1 MIFKSYDTQYR
12 SQRVFVFFFLKEQ
25 EGQSPS
31 YYILKETDKT
41 MVQKTQPMAD
51 RKGSHP
57 IEYTYKPF

>member
-1 MIFKSYDTQYR
+1 MTRNIVVS
-12 SQRVFVFFFLKEQ
+12 VFSFFFFLKEQ